1 MLEKEF
7 TVRLIDLSLPIR
19 PHFRWPTEVYQIE
32 RYEHGFRTTG
42 ARIVAHGFTHVDS
55 PLHLV
60 PGTATIDQVPLEQL
74 CGTAA
79 VVDLSYLGDRA
90 AITPADLDRAG
101 AHVQPGD
108 IVLLR
113 SDLGRRYSWE
123 TPEFWDQSP
132 YLTREAAEWFLP
144 RRPKAV
150 GYDFPQDYVIRDMRH
165 RVPDVEEYVVHQTF
179 LRNNILNVEYLTNLD
194 QISRPRVQVF
204 ILPLKLETG
213 EGAPARAVAVE
224 D

>member
-1 MLEKEF
+1 M
-7 TVRLIDLSLPIR
+7 RLIDLSLPIR

-32 RYEHGFRTTG
+32 RYERGFRTTG

-60 PGTATIDQVPLEQL
+60 PGTVTINEVPLEQL
-74 CGTAA
+74 CGPAA
-79 VVDLSYLGDRA
+79 VVDLTHVGDRQP
-90 AITPADLDRAG
+90 ITAADLDRAG
-101 AHVQPGD
+101 GHVQPGD

-113 SDLGRRYSWE
+113 TDLGRRYSYE
-123 TPEFWDQSP
+123 TPAFWDNAP

-150 GYDFPQDYVIRDMRH
+150 GYDFPQDYVIREMGKRAL
-165 RVPDVEEYVVHQTF
+165 DVEEYVAHQVF

-194 QISRPRVQVF
+194 QITRPRVQVY
-204 ILPLKLETG
+204 ILPLKLETA